1 MGAVIFSAGDGP
13 GFLLQEPESAPPEL
27 TIPPLD
33 IRNSVPTMGRMTAF
47 SLHRRYLLPLA
58 AGLLS
63 LFVVSCESTKK
74 PKSGYDDVVDY
85 TTPKTGLSQEEYP
98 FDKNGNYLADVVS
111 GKKKGQAAS
120 SSYKPVDEPIP
131 YASTSGSSYTDTYEK
146 PVITAVDTPSSRRN
160 PIYEKVPEP
169 DSPKPASSS
178 SGSSSSAK
186 SKPAAYT
193 SGSASASSKTKPKPS
208 TAGKTSASKTT
219 AKPAVASTKSGS
231 SKTKGKPEPVKAK
244 PKAAPKPAYA
254 SYKVK
259 NGDTLYGLANRYGT
273 SVGAIKQANGMSS
286 NTLVNGRT
294 LRIPKK

>member
-1 MGAVIFSAGDGP
+1 
-13 GFLLQEPESAPPEL
+13 
-27 TIPPLD
+27 
-33 IRNSVPTMGRMTAF
+33 MGRMTAF

-98 FDKNGNYLADVVS
+98 FDKDGNYLADVVS
-111 GKKKGQAAS
+111 GKKKGKPAG
-120 SSYKPVDEPIP
+120 SSYSSQPVEEPIP

-169 DSPKPASSS
+169 DSPAPASSS
-178 SGSSSSAK
+178 SGSSS
-186 SKPAAYT
+186 KPKGA
-193 SGSASASSKTKPKPS
+193 ASSSSSSSKAKPKTT
-208 TAGKTSASKTT
+208 TASSSSAASK
-219 AKPAVASTKSGS
+219 AAASKAKPKPAVASTKSS
-231 SKTKGKPEPVKAK
+231 APKSKSKPETASKSKT
-244 PKAAPKPAYA
+244 AARTSSKPAYT

-259 NGDTLYGLANRYGT
+259 NGDTLYSLANRYGT

-286 NTLVNGRT
+286 NVLANGRT